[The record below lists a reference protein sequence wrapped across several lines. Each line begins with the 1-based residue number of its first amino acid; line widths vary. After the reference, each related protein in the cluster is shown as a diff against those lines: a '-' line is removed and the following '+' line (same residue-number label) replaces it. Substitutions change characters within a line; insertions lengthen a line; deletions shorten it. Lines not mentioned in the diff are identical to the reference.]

1 MPGVKNRGI
10 FLGKKITGDEFT
22 IGRQAEEQNFY
33 LMKLKNFM
41 EIA

>member
-22 IGRQAEEQNFY
+22 IGRQAEEHNFY